1 MSEDV
6 KVISFG
12 CRLNSYESDVLEAKA
27 RAAGLKDAII
37 VNTCAVT
44 TEAER
49 QARQTIRKLAREN
62 PGAKL
67 FVTGCASQ
75 IRPDAYAKLPGV
87 AGVVANKEKLELE
100 KYGVPVVSCA
110 DEQFFAKDFQKK
122 PRVYLEIQNGC
133 DYGCT
138 FCTIPAGRGKSRSIA
153 PEMIAS
159 RLRGLVAQG
168 INEVVFTGVD
178 ITSYGKDIPGMPS
191 LGQMARQVLQAV
203 PELPRLRFSS
213 LDPAAIDE
221 DFWQLFAEEPRVMPH
236 LHLSVQAGDNMILK
250 RMKRRHDRDL
260 VIAIGDRARSL
271 REGAALGA
279 DMIAGFPT
287 ETEDMFQNSLNLIDE
302 AGLNWLHVFP
312 FSARPDTPAA
322 RMPQVD
328 SRIRTERAAR
338 LRTRGVESMRR
349 LLATMEGRHEEVLV
363 ESNALGMALGRTGN
377 YAEVNFPSD
386 LPAGSLAS
394 IRIEK
399 FYGVRLL
406 GAEETASRVAA

>member
-1 MSEDV
+1 MSDV
-6 KVISFG
+6 KVVSFG
-12 CRLNSYESDVLEAKA
+12 CRLNAYESDVLEAKA
-27 RAAGLKDAII
+27 RAAGLENAII

-62 PGAKL
+62 PEAKL

-87 AGVVANKEKLELE
+87 VGVVANKEKLQLE

-110 DEQFFAKDFQKK
+110 DEKFFATEFQKK

-138 FCTIPAGRGKSRSIA
+138 FCTIPAGRGESRSVA
-153 PEMIAS
+153 PEMIIS
-159 RLRGLVAQG
+159 RLRGLVSQG

-178 ITSYGKDIPGMPS
+178 ITSYGKDAPGLPN
-191 LGQMARQVLQAV
+191 LGQMARQVLEAV

-221 DFWQLFAEEPRVMPH
+221 DFWHLFAEEPRVMPH
-236 LHLSVQAGDNMILK
+236 LHLSVQAGDNLILK
-250 RMKRRHDRDL
+250 RMKRRHDRDQ
-260 VIAIGDRARSL
+260 VIAIANRARSL
-271 REGAALGA
+271 RDGASIGA
-279 DMIAGFPT
+279 DLIAGFPT

-328 SRIRTERAAR
+328 PRVRTDRAAQ
-338 LRTRGVESMRR
+338 LRVRGMGSVRR
-349 LLATMEGRHEEVLV
+349 LMAAMEGRREEVLV
-363 ESNALGMALGRTGN
+363 EKNEDGMALGRTGN
-377 YAEVNFPSD
+377 YAEVHFPSE
-386 LPAGSLAS
+386 LPAGSLAN

-399 FYGVRLL
+399 CYGTRLL
-406 GAEETASRVAA
+406 GEEETSQRAAA